1 MMRIISPAAMIAALL
16 ACASAETVL
25 AHHSTAANFD
35 ESRMIEIEGEI
46 SANRLRNPHI
56 TFVVDVVNAA
66 GETEHWTVESNSL
79 SGLRRLKVSTEVF
92 AVGEK
97 VRVAGNPSRHKA
109 HGIWATNVMR
119 ADGSEVL
126 VDPGSKP
133 IWTTEDTT
141 SGTPLYT
148 MEGDASEPEL
158 GIFRTWSHTRAT
170 NMLFP
175 ETTIPDFDIFS
186 YPLTA
191 SARSAAEA
199 FDPVTENPTLNC
211 APKGMPT
218 IMEQPY
224 PMEFVDEGNR
234 LLVRMEEYDIVRTIH
249 LDQDAT
255 PDGAA
260 HGPLGYSTGRWEGNT
275 LVVHTDHVNWG
286 WFDQA
291 GIPLTD
297 DVQIDEEFTLADDG
311 SRLDF
316 KITIT
321 DSSTF
326 TRPVVLEKFWL
337 YVPGV
342 EVKPYECL
350 AN

>member
-1 MMRIISPAAMIAALL
+1 MKRFLSLAAICIVATSPGVA
-16 ACASAETVL
+16 L

-35 ESRMIEIEGEI
+35 ESKMVEIEGVI

-56 TFVVDVVNAA
+56 TFVVDVVNNA
-66 GETEHWTVESNSL
+66 GGTDKWTIESNSL

-92 AVGEK
+92 AVGER
-97 VRVAGNPSRHKA
+97 VRVAGNPSRHSP

-119 ADGSEVL
+119 DDGSEVL
-126 VDPGSKP
+126 VDPGSEP

-148 MEGDASEPEL
+148 MEGDPSQPEL

-175 ETTIPDFDIFS
+175 ETTVPDFDIFS
-186 YPLTA
+186 YPLTD
-191 SARSAAEA
+191 SARSAVES
-199 FDPVTENPTLNC
+199 FDPVTQNPTLNC

-224 PMEFVDEGNR
+224 PMEFVDQGDR

-249 LDQDAT
+249 LDLDAT
-255 PDGAA
+255 PEGTE
-260 HGPLGYSTGRWEGNT
+260 HGPLGFSTGRWDGNT
-275 LVVHTDHVNWG
+275 LRVRTDHVSWG

-291 GIPLTD
+291 GIPLSD
-297 DVQIDEEFTLADDG
+297 DVQIDEEFRLSEDG

-316 KITIT
+316 KITVT

-326 TRPVVLEKFWL
+326 TQPVSLEKFWL

-350 AN
+350 AE